1 MPPIHHHQIQGFF
14 WGVIFKVSQPLDCF
28 FFFSDVLVTLEI
40 YHQEFLGKELF
51 LFWLHLPTRK
61 NMRLIHR
68 PVNTQQSP
76 VSWIPSNWILKGDRS
91 LLISRK
97 WVTRWWFQL
106 STITHLDGWGCV
118 GSDGFHPHF
127 KGGEIWEI
135 LGGGNSNIF
144 YAHPYFVC
152 RRTQFDDHMF
162 QMGWF
167 NHRPG
172 KFAPK
177 IAPSFRF
184 PFNRTRITAWNK
196 KKSRCCVW

>member
-28 FFFSDVLVTLEI
+28 FFSVM
-40 YHQEFLGKELF
+40 
-51 LFWLHLPTRK
+51 FWLHWKFITRSFWEGTVFVLATFTYQK

-127 KGGEIWEI
+127 KGGEIWDTRWWQLKYFLCSPLFSVQTNPI
-135 LGGGNSNIF
+135 WRSYVSDGLVQSPTRKICPKNS
-144 YAHPYFVC
+144 
-152 RRTQFDDHMF
+152 TLL
-162 QMGWF
+162 
-167 NHRPG
+167 
-172 KFAPK
+172 
-177 IAPSFRF
+177 SL
-184 PFNRTRITAWNK
+184 PF
-196 KKSRCCVW
+196 